1 MADTETGDNH
11 AVFAYEVMQD
21 QFIKN
26 VVHLDGLEL

>member
-11 AVFAYEVMQD
+11 AVFAAEVIPD

-26 VVHLDGLEL
+26 AVHLDGLEL

>member
-1 MADTETGDNH
+1 MADTEMGDNH
-11 AVFAYEVMQD
+11 AVIAAVVMPD